1 MKKNYM
7 KPCLLS
13 ETFVANNIM
22 AEESEK
28 FIASTG
34 VDLYLNGRKFEG
46 LNFGDGQKL
55 QSISLS
61 DFVK

>member
-7 KPCLLS
+7 KPSLLS

-22 AEESEK
+22 SEESEK
-28 FIASTG
+28 FILSTN
-34 VDLYLNGRKFEG
+34 VTLYLDDKEYNID
-46 LNFGDGQKL
+46 FGNGQKL

-61 DFVK
+61 NFIK